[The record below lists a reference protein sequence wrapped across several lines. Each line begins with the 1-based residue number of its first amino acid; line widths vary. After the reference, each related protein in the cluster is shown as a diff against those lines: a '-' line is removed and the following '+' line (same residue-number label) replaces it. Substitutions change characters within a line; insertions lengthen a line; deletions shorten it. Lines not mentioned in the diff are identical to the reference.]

1 MTVIRAPDDRYYA
14 SFVVD
19 VAQMPLPQTGNDVG
33 IDLGLTSL
41 LDVED
46 QAGCSVAVLT
56 AVLGLVSS
64 LVAGMFAGVTR
75 LVWKYLIAHLGTLQI
90 LWVVSVRSFS

>member
-1 MTVIRAPDDRYYA
+1 VTVVRAADDRYYA

-19 VAQMPLPQTGNDVG
+19 VAQMPLPQSGNDVG

-56 AVLGLVSS
+56 AVIGLVSR
-64 LVAGMFAGVTR
+64 LVAGCLRGSPG
-75 LVWKYLIAHLGTLQI
+75 W
-90 LWVVSVRSFS
+90 SRST